1 LSETSAPATEPLVA
15 GPTGP
20 TVPEPP
26 LVRLT
31 VGEGEAAREIAVLPR
46 PGSAP
51 GLFWMGGFRSDM
63 AGTKAAALDAAAA
76 EAGRAFT
83 RFDYSGHGR
92 SSGTFE
98 EGTISRWLEESAAVF
113 ERFTSGPQVVVGSSM
128 GGWLALLLA
137 TKLHAQRAELPSRI
151 AGLVLLAP
159 AVDFTEALIWNIMPK
174 KVQKAFEASGF
185 FDRPSEYSDP
195 YRIPFTLVADGRKH
209 LFGGR
214 MIETG
219 CPVHII
225 HGMKDEDVPWQG
237 STTLTTRFSSD
248 DVVLTLIRDGDH
260 RLSRPED
267 IERLKAAIA
276 GLEMNVGG

>member
-1 LSETSAPATEPLVA
+1 LSEAAARATT
-15 GPTGP
+15 PTLA

-26 LVRLT
+26 LARLT
-31 VGEGEAAREIAVLPR
+31 VGTGEAAREIAVLQR
-46 PGSAP
+46 PGSGP

-63 AGTKAAALDAAAA
+63 AGTKAAALDALAA
-76 EAGRAFT
+76 ESGRAFA

-98 EGTISRWLEESAAVF
+98 EGTITRWVEESEAVF
-113 ERFTSGPQVVVGSSM
+113 ERFTSGSQVVVGSSM

-137 TKLHAQRAELPSRI
+137 TRLNAMREERPSRI

-159 AVDFTEALIWNIMPK
+159 AVDFTEALIWKIMPK
-174 KVQKAFEASGF
+174 KLQKAFEETGF
-185 FDRPSEYSDP
+185 HLRQSDYSEP
-195 YRIPFTLVADGRKH
+195 YRIPFALVADGRKH
-209 LFGGR
+209 LFDGR

-219 CPVHII
+219 CPVHIL
-225 HGMKDEDVPWQG
+225 HGMKDDEVPWQG
-237 STTLTTRFSSD
+237 STTLTTQFSSD

-276 GLEMNVGG
+276 GLELHAG